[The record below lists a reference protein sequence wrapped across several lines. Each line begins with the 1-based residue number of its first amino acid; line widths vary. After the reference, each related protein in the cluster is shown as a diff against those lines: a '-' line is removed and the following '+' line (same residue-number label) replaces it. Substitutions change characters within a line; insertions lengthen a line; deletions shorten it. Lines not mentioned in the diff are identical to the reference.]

1 VGTCLINISWPLTT
15 NKVLDSYSNGDKVQI
30 VAEDGVVVVK
40 DNHEKDTVQGSH
52 TLDLA
57 EEMVLEDDNP
67 VSRQTQKSG
76 DSGARSFPILE
87 SEVDQHQWS
96 ATSNGSTITISSET
110 SPAQMTLP
118 LNWLRDNC
126 VCPKCLQPS
135 TQQRLHKSS
144 DFFSSD
150 AMVGTRAEM
159 RTEADEVGLFVEWTG
174 KHAYETTGS
183 NTHVSSFYPLKKL
196 ARGLASSQYTRQDPT
211 FFPITTWK
219 QEGLLASP
227 TLRVPYADFKASPTA
242 MHAALSQVVSHGLV
256 VLTGVPTDTTEDATC
271 ELRRAMEQIGEIRN
285 TLYGETWDVKAIK
298 DSKNIAYTD
307 VDLGFHQD
315 LL

>member
-1 VGTCLINISWPLTT
+1 VRSDFI
-15 NKVLDSYSNGDKVQI
+15 SNGDKVQI
-30 VAEDGVVVVK
+30 VAEGGVIVIK
-40 DNHEKDTVQGSH
+40 DNHEKDTAQGSH

-57 EEMVLEDDNP
+57 EEMPAEDDVLEN
-67 VSRQTQKSG
+67 RQAQTNDTS
-76 DSGARSFPILE
+76 ARTFQILE

-96 ATSNGSTITISSET
+96 ATNTGTSVTVSSET

-126 VCPKCLQPS
+126 ACPKCLQPS

-144 DFFSSD
+144 DFFSSETSS
-150 AMVGTRAEM
+150 GSRAEI
-159 RTEADEVGLFVEWTG
+159 RTEAGEVGLYVEW
-174 KHAYETTGS
+174 KNSHANETSGS
-183 NTHVSSFYPLKKL
+183 NQHLSSFYPLKKL
-196 ARGLASSQYTRQDPT
+196 VRGLASSQYTRQNPT

-219 QEGLLASP
+219 QEGLLTSP
-227 TLRVPYADFKASPTA
+227 TLRVPYADFKSSPTA
-242 MHAALSQVVSHGLV
+242 MHAALSQVVSYGLV
-256 VLTGVPTDTTEDATC
+256 VLTGVPTNATDNATC

-285 TLYGETWDVKAIK
+285 TLYGETWDVKALK

>member
-1 VGTCLINISWPLTT
+1 VSICLVNISQSLTT
-15 NKVLDSYSNGDKVQI
+15 ERVPDSHSNGDRVQI
-30 VAEDGVVVVK
+30 AAEDGIVVVK

-57 EEMVLEDDNP
+57 EEMAVEDDIS
-67 VSRQTQKSG
+67 VSRRTQKSG
-76 DSGARSFPILE
+76 DSGNRPFPILE
-87 SEVDQHQWS
+87 SEVDQHEWS

-126 VCPKCLQPS
+126 TCPKCLQPS

-150 AMVGTRAEM
+150 SMAETRAEI
-159 RTEADEVGLFVEWTG
+159 RTEADEVGLSVEWTG
-174 KHAYETTGS
+174 RHAYEITGS
-183 NTHVSSFYPLKKL
+183 NIHASSFYPLKKL
-196 ARGLASSQYTRQDPT
+196 ARGHASSQYTRQDPT
-211 FFPITTWK
+211 FFPVTTWK
-219 QEGLLASP
+219 QEALLASP

-242 MHAALSQVVSHGLV
+242 MHAALSQAVSYGLV
-256 VLTGVPTDTTEDATC
+256 VLTGVPTDATENATC

>member
-1 VGTCLINISWPLTT
+1 
-15 NKVLDSYSNGDKVQI
+15 VQI
-30 VAEDGVVVVK
+30 AAEDGVIIVRG
-40 DNHEKDTVQGSH
+40 NHEKDTVQGSH

-57 EEMVLEDDNP
+57 EETVDEDDIS
-67 VSRQTQKSG
+67 VSLPTQKSG
-76 DSGARSFPILE
+76 GSGIRSFPILE
-87 SEVDQHQWS
+87 SEVDEHRWS

-110 SPAQMTLP
+110 SPARMTLP

-126 VCPKCLQPS
+126 TCPKCLQPS

-144 DFFSSD
+144 DVFSSD

-159 RTEADEVGLFVEWTG
+159 QTDANEVGLLVKWTG
-174 KHAYETTGS
+174 KHAYETTGT
-183 NTHVSSFYPLKKL
+183 NTHVSSFYPLKEL

-227 TLRVPYADFKASPTA
+227 TLRVPYTDFKTSPTA
-242 MHAALSQVVSHGLV
+242 MHTALSQVVSHGLV
-256 VLTGVPTDTTEDATC
+256 ILTGVSTDATEDVSC